1 MFEVTGNETV
11 EELEAMM
18 EQFDDAELAD
28 GDDSASEQPAA
39 KAEQSSTDSETQS
52 ISDNVDKA
60 DSAPASEKDGGETE
74 EGDKPKGVATK
85 DGEHVI
91 PFDVLE
97 RERTEKQQLK
107 EQLEAMQQKQSEWEQ
122 SQRLL
127 DVRNKQLE
135 KLGVEPEDLP
145 ENFKISEEQLDTL
158 AEDYPEIGQAI
169 RGLFAKVEA
178 VSQQSQSAPET
189 KPAENDPASERDV
202 VGEAIAKNPDLAK
215 WSQEGGEQWQKAIEF
230 DDKLRAD
237 PNWTE
242 KSIDERFAEAAR
254 LTKVHYADS
263 AKAKADKAESD
274 ASNSLPPSPS
284 ETGSTSSQ
292 SGSIMDKVA
301 NADES
306 ELYGLMSGMTED
318 QIEDLLS
325 QV

>member
-1 MFEVTGNETV
+1 MFEVTGNESV
-11 EELEAMM
+11 EELEALM

-28 GDDSASEQPAA
+28 DDDSESEQPAA
-39 KAEQSSTDSETQS
+39 NVEQPSVDSETQS

-74 EGDKPKGVATK
+74 EGEKPEGVATK
-85 DGEHVI
+85 DGAHVI

-97 RERTEKQQLK
+97 RERREKQQLK
-107 EQLEAMQQKQSEWEQ
+107 EQIEALQKQQSEWEQ

-178 VSQQSQSAPET
+178 VSQQSRSSPET

-202 VGEAIAKNPDLAK
+202 VGEAIAKHPDLAK
-215 WSQEGGEQWQKAIEF
+215 WSNEGGEQWKKAIEF

-237 PNWTE
+237 PNWAE

-254 LTKVHYADS
+254 LTKEHFAES
-263 AKAKADKAESD
+263 AKAKAAKAEAD
-274 ASNSLPPSPS
+274 ANNSLPPSPS
-284 ETGSTSSQ
+284 ETGSTTSHK
-292 SGSIMDKVA
+292 GSILDKIA

-306 ELYGLMSGMTED
+306 ELYGLMSEMTED
-318 QIEDLLS
+318 QIEELLS